1 MWILTL
7 SAVAV
12 FLPSTSSFRSQHQK
26 CSMGTSN
33 IVLKGALQGDH
44 VETDT
49 VTKRKSLLFK
59 RVASTVVE
67 KVGLPPV
74 VHSTLKYDEM
84 TVTDLREMLRE
95 RGLFVSG
102 VKDVLKMRL
111 AADDNASG
119 DGDDSDSDDDVIP
132 REASEFD
139 GLLADDA
146 ASPTWV
152 KSSIETAYN
161 DRKFRDQRIQEE
173 QKTIVRLLLCSLT

>member
-1 MWILTL
+1 MWVLTL

-12 FLPSTSSFRSQHQK
+12 FLPSTSSFRLQHQK
-26 CSMGTSN
+26 CSMITSN
-33 IVLKGALQGDH
+33 IVLKGALQNDH

-49 VTKRKSLLFK
+49 VSKRKSLLSK
-59 RVASTVVE
+59 RITSIVAE
-67 KVGLPPV
+67 KAELPPA
-74 VHSTLKYDEM
+74 VHSTLKYDGM
-84 TVTDLREMLRE
+84 MVVDLREMLRE
-95 RGLFVSG
+95 RGLHVSG

-111 AADDNASG
+111 AADDYVSG

-132 REASEFD
+132 QEVPEFN
-139 GLLADDA
+139 GILDDES

-173 QKTIVRLLLCSLT
+173 QKTIVCLLSCS